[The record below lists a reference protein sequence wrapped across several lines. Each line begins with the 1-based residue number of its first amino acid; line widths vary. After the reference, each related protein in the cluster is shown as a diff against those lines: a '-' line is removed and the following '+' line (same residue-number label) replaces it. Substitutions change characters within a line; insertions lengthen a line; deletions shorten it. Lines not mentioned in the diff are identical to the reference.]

1 MILLKHLWYKY
12 KLTHLIHKE
21 EQCTDI
27 QIKKEINKKIYALHV
42 KLNNIE
48 LDTTVL
54 PENEKYYQ

>member
-12 KLTHLIHKE
+12 KLTYLIHKE

-27 QIKKEINKKIYALHV
+27 EMKKEINKEIYALHV

-48 LDTTVL
+48 LTTTGL

>member
-21 EQCTDI
+21 EQYTDI
-27 QIKKEINKKIYALHV
+27 EMKKEINKEIYALHL

-48 LDTTVL
+48 LTTNGL
-54 PENEKYYQ
+54 TENEKYYQ